1 MFSYNYIEIKERK
14 VIKMK
19 LTNNERELLENL
31 GFEIIEYSGRG
42 MFGQVTDAI
51 VVDSKAT
58 VIDLILG
65 ENESSVTK
73 ELIRKVTKAKEDNMG
88 KYDIVIY

>member
-1 MFSYNYIEIKERK
+1 
-14 VIKMK
+14 MK
-19 LTNNERELLENL
+19 LTNTERELLENL

-65 ENESSVTK
+65 ENESSETK
-73 ELIRKVTKAKEDNMG
+73 ELIRKVTRAKEDNMG

>member
-1 MFSYNYIEIKERK
+1 
-14 VIKMK
+14 MK
-19 LTNNERELLENL
+19 LTNTERELLENL

-42 MFGQVTDAI
+42 MFGVETDAI

-65 ENESSVTK
+65 ENESSITK
-73 ELIRKVTKAKEDNMG
+73 ELIRKVTRAKEDNMG

>member
-1 MFSYNYIEIKERK
+1 
-14 VIKMK
+14 MK

-65 ENESSVTK
+65 ENESSKTK
-73 ELIRKVTKAKEDNMG
+73 ELIRKVTRAKEDNMG

>member
-1 MFSYNYIEIKERK
+1 
-14 VIKMK
+14 MK

-58 VIDLILG
+58 VIDFILG
-65 ENESSVTK
+65 ENESSETK
-73 ELIRKVTKAKEDNMG
+73 GLIKKITKAYEDSMG

>member
-1 MFSYNYIEIKERK
+1 
-14 VIKMK
+14 MK

-73 ELIRKVTKAKEDNMG
+73 GLIRKVTKALEDSMG

>member
-1 MFSYNYIEIKERK
+1 
-14 VIKMK
+14 MK

-42 MFGQVTDAI
+42 FGQVTDAI
-51 VVDSKAT
+51 VVDSKST

-65 ENESSVTK
+65 ENENSETK
-73 ELIRKVTKAKEDNMG
+73 ELIRKVTRAKEDNMG

>member
-1 MFSYNYIEIKERK
+1 ME
-14 VIKMK
+14 

-73 ELIRKVTKAKEDNMG
+73 NLIRKISKAYEDSMG
-88 KYDIVIY
+88 KYNIVIY

>member
-1 MFSYNYIEIKERK
+1 
-14 VIKMK
+14 MK

-58 VIDLILG
+58 VIELILG
-65 ENESSVTK
+65 ENESSETK

-88 KYDIVIY
+88 KYDIVIYYKTSYSTLITVDFLF

>member
-1 MFSYNYIEIKERK
+1 
-14 VIKMK
+14 
-19 LTNNERELLENL
+19 
-31 GFEIIEYSGRG
+31 
-42 MFGQVTDAI
+42 MFGVETDAI

-65 ENESSVTK
+65 ENESSITK
-73 ELIRKVTKAKEDNMG
+73 ELIRKVTRAKEDNMG